1 VAVVVTPATFI
12 PSDTLTPSS
21 SVCPST
27 SKATP
32 TERVEPSK
40 VRFASSSNSPSVPAI
55 TTLLSV
61 RSSTFA
67 LLAVKSPA
75 TSRVVA
81 GTSVPMP
88 TRPVL
93 TSANRVDTPTI
104 RSPV

>member
-1 VAVVVTPATFI
+1 MSVNVKSPVTP
-12 PSDTLTPSS
+12 
-21 SVCPST
+21 
-27 SKATP
+27 K
-32 TERVEPSK
+32 VEPSK
-40 VRFASSSNSPSVPAI
+40 VKLASSSNSPSVPAI
-55 TTLLSV
+55 TTLLLV
-61 RSSTFA
+61 RSSIFA
-67 LLAVKSPA
+67 LLAVKFPA